1 MEFVISVTGDPV
13 SALGALQAVMKDD
26 DTFIAVAA
34 GSEKLDGLL
43 DICISAGASRTY
55 RLMDEDF
62 KGSDTWAL
70 ARIYAAFVGKYSP
83 EMEIMI
89 FSRYSSVLPMLAHL
103 IGVQQFCYV
112 TEIGRDAEGIFVTQD
127 YGDERR
133 KCRVP
138 RGSVIS
144 LKEDAD
150 FSYEDRSSSIS
161 KIEIVDREGLELAK
175 MSVGFPGSRVF
186 AREVC

>member
-1 MEFVISVTGDPV
+1 MEYVLSVTGDPA
-13 SALGALQAVMKDD
+13 SALGALQAVMKND
-26 DTFIAVAA
+26 DTLIAVAIGA
-34 GSEKLDGLL
+34 EKLDDTLNT
-43 DICISAGASRTY
+43 CISAGASRTY

-70 ARIYAAFVGKYSP
+70 ARIYAAFVQKYSP
-83 EMEIMI
+83 EMELMI
-89 FSRYSSVLPMLAHL
+89 FSRYSSALPMLAHL

-112 TEIGRDAEGIFVTQD
+112 TEIASDAEGIIVTQD

-144 LKEDAD
+144 LKENTQ
-150 FSYEDRSSSIS
+150 FSYEDKSASAS
-161 KIEIVDREGLELAK
+161 KIENIDREGLELAE
-175 MSVGFPGSRVF
+175 MSVGFRGSRVF